1 MAFPRINDYSEPCFW
16 LSSII
21 GLGSIIYSIVAG
33 GTYWIISSICLCFTG
48 SLAAQRTHSLGLSK
62 KIADSVNDFK
72 DENKKLLSNVK
83 ELEESNDEFRISIG
97 SLNEEIKDLKGIT
110 GLLDGTEKDLREVEN
125 KLRTIHQSIAKENN
139 KHQNNNLVSLFTLVD
154 KNRNSVLNKEE
165 VNTLKKYVE
174 IVYNV
179 DIDFSQL
186 DTNAD
191 GTLTLPEFINLFKN

>member
-16 LSSII
+16 LSSLI

-48 SLAAQRTHSLGLSK
+48 AIGAQRTHSLGLSK